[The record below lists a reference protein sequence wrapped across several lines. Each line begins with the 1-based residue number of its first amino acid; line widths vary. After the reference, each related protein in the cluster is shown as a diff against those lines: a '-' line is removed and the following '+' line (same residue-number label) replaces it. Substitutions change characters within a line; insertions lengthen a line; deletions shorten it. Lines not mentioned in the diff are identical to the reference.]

1 MNTFAALL
9 TEEMEGGNFETALS
23 QVLLEFLNSHEVSIQ
38 VHYSS
43 LNYKDALSAIGHKG
57 ITKNF
62 PHIPG
67 IDASGTV
74 ISDTSN
80 QFQVG
85 QEVLVTGFDLGMNT
99 NGGLSERISVPAQW
113 VLPIP
118 ESLGLKKSMELG
130 TAGLTAGL
138 AVKALQENGVYP
150 ESGEIIV
157 SGATGGVGML
167 SILLLKKL
175 GYDIIALTGKAE
187 ASEFLLQLGA
197 KKVMLRQEFLED
209 QKRAIY
215 PMQFAGAIDTLGG
228 EVLVKIIKS
237 LKHSAAVAACGMAS
251 GTELNLQIYP
261 FILRGARL
269 IGIYS
274 GDSTLAMKTQIWEKF
289 ANDWNIDCSL
299 VAKEITLKEAPL
311 ELSNML
317 QGASFGRKLVNILG
331 F

>member
-1 MNTFAALL
+1 MNTFTALL
-9 TEEMEGGNFETALS
+9 TKELEGGKFETALS
-23 QVLLEFLNSHEVSIQ
+23 QVPLKFLTSHEVSIQ

-43 LNYKDALSAIGHKG
+43 LNYKDALSASGHKG

-67 IDASGTV
+67 IDAAGTV
-74 ISDTSN
+74 ICDTSQ

-118 ESLGLKKSMELG
+118 ENLGLKKAMELG

-138 AVKALQENGVYP
+138 AVQALQENRVQP
-150 ESGEIIV
+150 DSGEIIV

-175 GYDIIALTGKAE
+175 GYEVIALTGKAE

-197 KKVMLRQEFLED
+197 KKVMLRQDFLED

-261 FILRGARL
+261 FILRGTRL
-269 IGIYS
+269 LGIYS
-274 GDSTLAMKTQIWEKF
+274 ADATPEMKAHIWQKF
-289 ANDWNIDCSL
+289 AHDWSIDCSSI
-299 VAKEITLKEAPL
+299 VKEITLKEAPL

-317 QGASFGRKLVNILG
+317 LGASFGRKLVNILQS
-331 F
+331 